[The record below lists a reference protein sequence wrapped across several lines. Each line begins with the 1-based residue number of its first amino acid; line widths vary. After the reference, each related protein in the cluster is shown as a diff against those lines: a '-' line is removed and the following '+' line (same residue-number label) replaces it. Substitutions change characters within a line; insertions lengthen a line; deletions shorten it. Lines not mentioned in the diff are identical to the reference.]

1 MARRR
6 DLAEWRMSR
15 GRGLALAVLALSL
28 LLVPAAAAAPPVLSA
43 TINDLGQVVVNWKL
57 APGQNS
63 SDIYWNTGTPTP
75 PAPGTSGSGLGCN
88 ADTCTGYQ
96 DLGDSQ
102 KSATI
107 AGLAPGTYY
116 LQLVVNE
123 PTSTSS
129 YNPVWSN
136 VLTVVVPPKS
146 SGGTNKP
153 APAKTRLGK
162 IPHDNGTKAC
172 DRAIAKIKYAN
183 NEIKKALN
191 NLKFVDKTGNASV
204 QAVRKAQ
211 LQKRLQSLQA
221 QLPGL
226 EKAAAAACK

>member
-1 MARRR
+1 M
-6 DLAEWRMSR
+6 
-15 GRGLALAVLALSL
+15 ALAVLALSL
-28 LLVPAAAAAPPVLSA
+28 ILVPAAAADAPVLSA
-43 TINDLGQVVVNWKL
+43 TINEFGQVVVTWKL
-57 APGQNS
+57 GPGQNS
-63 SDIYWNTGTPTP
+63 SNIYWNTSSPAP
-75 PAPGTSGSGLGCN
+75 PAPGTSGSRLGCN

-96 DLGDSQ
+96 DLGDAQ

-116 LQLVVNE
+116 FQLVVNE

-129 YNPVWSN
+129 FNPVWSN

-146 SGGTNKP
+146 SGGGTNKP
-153 APAKTRLGK
+153 TPAKTRMGK

-172 DRAIAKIKYAN
+172 DRAIAKIKRAN
-183 NEIKKALN
+183 NEITKALN
-191 NLKFVDKTGNASV
+191 NLKFIDKTGNASV

-211 LQKRLQSLQA
+211 LEKRLKSLQA

-226 EKAAAAACK
+226 EKAAVAVCK